1 MKNILLFFI
10 GMALLVHGQAQD
22 QKKWQGK
29 FEQLDYLLPTPNEFR
44 TGSGAPG
51 SKYWQQRADYTI
63 DAEIDEPTNTLIGKE
78 TITYYNNSPE
88 ALSFLWLQLDQ
99 NVNKKGNEDFG
110 SLFGNLKDTLTGA
123 TMQYLVRPIEFQAG
137 CTINSVTDKTGKS
150 LPIAINNTMMRIDLS
165 TPIKPGE
172 NFSFTISWNYAIT
185 DRGMFFPGLAR
196 EGYEH
201 FPEDNNNI
209 YLIALW
215 FPRMCQYDD
224 FEGWQNKQFQ
234 RLGEFALEF
243 GNYKVNLTVPAD
255 HIVGGTGNLLNAKEV
270 LSTTE
275 QGRFEKA
282 KSSFDKPVMIVTEEE
297 VRQKEKEKSKAKKT
311 WRFQADNVRDV
322 AYASSRKFLWDA
334 QAVKLPTN
342 TVLAMSLY
350 PKEGLPTWSE
360 ESTKAIKNAIEVYSN
375 NTFDYPY
382 PVAFSVNTANLGME
396 YPMIS
401 FNGGRPKKGTMSDQ
415 AKAGMIGT
423 IVHEVGHNYF
433 PMIVSSDERQW
444 MWMDE
449 GLNTFLQTRTEME
462 RYPNYPHTQP
472 KDIVPFMKGD
482 KNLMR
487 PIMTTSDNER
497 LQSFGNN
504 FYQKPTVALTILRET
519 IMGHELFDR
528 AFKEYANRWKYKH
541 PRPADLFRTLE
552 DVSAVDLDW
561 FWRGW
566 FYGTD
571 NVDMELSEVK
581 WFKMNTTV
589 NDPEKKTMNVKPG
602 DLTTGKDQKIS
613 DFSDGPQPLTV
624 INTPDARFGQFT
636 SRLDDNN
643 VRKNLEGK
651 NLYQLKFKN
660 NGGLVSPIIIEWAY
674 KDGTKEIEKL
684 SAEIWRLNEQEVT
697 KVFAKEKEVVGIMI
711 DPNAETAD
719 ADLGNNSFP
728 KKQEVNK
735 FDQLKKEK

>member
-1 MKNILLFFI
+1 MKKLILF
-10 GMALLVHGQAQD
+10 LLGGFMIIQCYCQD

-29 FEQLDYLLPTPNEFR
+29 FEQLDYLLPTPNEYR
-44 TGSGAPG
+44 AGSGAPG
-51 SKYWQQRADYTI
+51 SKYWQQKADYTI
-63 DAEIDEPTNTLIGKE
+63 DAEIDEPTNQLNGKE

-88 ALSFLWLQLDQ
+88 TLSFLWLQLDQ

-110 SLFGNLKDTLTGA
+110 NVFGNLRDTLTGL
-123 TMQYLVRPIEFQAG
+123 TMQYLVRPVEFKAG
-137 CTINSVTDKTGKS
+137 CTINSVSDKAGKN
-150 LPIAINNTMMRIDLS
+150 LPITLNNTMMRVDLAA
-165 TPIKPGE
+165 PIKSGE
-172 NFSFTISWNYAIT
+172 SFMFTVSWSYSIT
-185 DRGMFFPGLAR
+185 DRSLFLLSR

-201 FPEDNNNI
+201 FPDDNNNV
-209 YLIALW
+209 YLIAHW

-255 HIVGGTGNLLNAKEV
+255 HLVGGTGNLINAKEV
-270 LSTTE
+270 LSSVE
-275 QGRFEKA
+275 MDRFEKS
-282 KSSFDKPVMIVTEEE
+282 KTSFDKPTMIVTEEE
-297 VRQKEKEKSKAKKT
+297 ARQKEKTKSTSKKL

-342 TVLAMSLY
+342 TVLAMSFY
-350 PKEGLPTWSE
+350 PKEGLPVWTE
-360 ESTKAIKNAIEVYSN
+360 ESTKAVKNAIEVYSK

-382 PVAFSVNTANLGME
+382 PVAISVNTSNIGME
-396 YPMIS
+396 FPMIS
-401 FNGGRPKKGTMSDQ
+401 FNGGRPRNGKMSDQ

-462 RYPNYPHTQP
+462 RYPEFHHTQP

-482 KNLMR
+482 KNTMR
-487 PIMTTSDNER
+487 PVMTTSDNEQLR
-497 LQSFGNN
+497 AFGNN

-519 IMGHELFDR
+519 VMGHELFDR

-571 NVDMELSEVK
+571 NVDLELNEVK
-581 WFKMNTTV
+581 WYKLNAQV
-589 NDPEKKTMNVKPG
+589 HDPEKKTMNISPG
-602 DLTTGKDQKIS
+602 DLAAAKSDQKTT
-613 DFSDGPQPLTV
+613 DFNSGPLPLTV
-624 INTPDARFGQFT
+624 INTPDANYGQFL
-636 SRLDDNN
+636 SRLDDNK

-660 NGGLVSPIIIEWAY
+660 NGGLVSPIIIEWTY

-684 SAEIWRLNEQEVT
+684 PAEIWRLNEQEVT
-697 KVFAKEKEVVGIMI
+697 KVFVKDKEVAGIVV

-719 ADLGNNSFP
+719 VDTSNNSFP

-735 FDQLKKEK
+735 FDQLKKDK